1 MGMTGFG
8 DYTRNVGYKTE
19 PITYEFETKPFYFGC
34 DIKLFADIV
43 SVIDTIC

>member
-1 MGMTGFG
+1 MHVSNSDGRAV
-8 DYTRNVGYKTE
+8 YHNIVG
-19 PITYEFETKPFYFGC
+19 EFETKTFNFGC